1 MINSKENKLLT
12 TVALLK
18 LINDSVK
25 PEANVHFD
33 PVGLPIKSNWRAK
46 NLQIKGGEVLTPSC
60 SFGFFY
66 HQ

>member
-33 PVGLPIKSNWRAK
+33 PIGLPIKSNWLRIYK
-46 NLQIKGGEVLTPSC
+46 LREGK
-60 SFGFFY
+60 F
-66 HQ
+66 